1 VLFATAAVS
10 GDNRCVRLRVRYHR
24 PAELVVDHAAQ
35 LSRGGLLVRVDAPE
49 VERLSRVTLALE
61 LADVAAFSVRLEAE
75 VVQTFPGVG
84 VAVTFAPTPE
94 LEAIVEKARALDEAD
109 EDGDAGDPAEHVI
122 EDEPEPEEAA
132 AATNESTPAGHR
144 PVRYVNPM
152 SEKVNAAL
160 KGTREDR
167 IAIMRENL
175 PQMHLFVLK
184 NPGIQLDEVA
194 GIAKMRTVT
203 PEVLKQIADRREWAQ
218 RPDVAAALARN
229 PKTPMGIAI
238 RMLDFVSPGEL
249 RQLAKDNGVRQ
260 PIMSAARKKVIG

>member
-1 VLFATAAVS
+1 
-10 GDNRCVRLRVRYHR
+10 VRLRVRYHR

-35 LSRGGLLVRVDAPE
+35 LSRGGMLVRVDAPE
-49 VERLSRVTLALE
+49 VERFTRVTLALV
-61 LADVAAFSVRLEAE
+61 LADDAATLEAE
-75 VVQTFPGVG
+75 VVQAFPGVG
-84 VAVTFAPTPE
+84 VAVTFSPSPA
-94 LEAIVEKARALDEAD
+94 LEAIVAKARELDENDEGDAD
-109 EDGDAGDPAEHVI
+109 EAGAAEHAI
-122 EDEPEPEEAA
+122 EEEHEAA
-132 AATNESTPAGHR
+132 EPTTAAARPA
-144 PVRYVNPM
+144 RYVNPIA
-152 SEKVNAAL
+152 EKVNAAL

-167 IAIMRENL
+167 VAIMRENL

-218 RPDVAAALARN
+218 RPDIAAALARN

>member
-1 VLFATAAVS
+1 M
-10 GDNRCVRLRVRYHR
+10 RLRVRYHR

-49 VERLSRVTLALE
+49 LERLARVTLALE
-61 LADVAAFSVRLEAE
+61 LVAVADLVAMLEAE
-75 VVQTFPGVG
+75 VVQTFPGIG
-84 VAVTFAPTPE
+84 VAVTFAPSPE

-109 EDGDAGDPAEHVI
+109 EDGEAGEPAEHAI
-122 EDEPEPEEAA
+122 LDEGEGGGGGGGGGEREADATAAEPA
-132 AATNESTPAGHR
+132 PAGHR

-167 IAIMRENL
+167 VAIMRENL

-194 GIAKMRTVT
+194 AIAKMRTVT

-218 RPDVAAALARN
+218 RPEIAAALARN
-229 PKTPMGIAI
+229 PKTPMGIAV